1 MAVAQPA
8 RLLDVRDAASR
19 FLYVPAL
26 QAGENAEGMTLLV
39 RGYGSPAL
47 AKAIEH
53 KVESFGR
60 EYSTSTGTL
69 QDRGENAFLYERMI
83 ATLSSFFAA
92 IALLVAAFGLFGLLS
107 YSVTLRTREI
117 GVRMALGSQRNG
129 ILRLILREALAMTLF
144 GLGISILAPFW
155 LPPLPAHAL
164 HLSFA
169 DPVVI
174 ATAAIA
180 CLLASWRLVSFRP
193 PRHEPRPYL
202 ASATSKL
209 TWNWRH

>member
-1 MAVAQPA
+1 
-8 RLLDVRDAASR
+8 
-19 FLYVPAL
+19 
-26 QAGENAEGMTLLV
+26 MTLLV

-129 ILRLILREALAMTLF
+129 ILRLILREALLMTLF
-144 GLGISILAPFW
+144 GIGIGIPCALLAARLFQHM
-155 LPPLPAHAL
+155 LFT
-164 HLSFA
+164 LSFA

-174 ATAAIA
+174 ATAAITL
-180 CLLASWRLVSFRP
+180 LLASLAAGVLPALRAMNLDPISAL
-193 PRHEPRPYL
+193 RHE
-202 ASATSKL
+202 
-209 TWNWRH
+209 